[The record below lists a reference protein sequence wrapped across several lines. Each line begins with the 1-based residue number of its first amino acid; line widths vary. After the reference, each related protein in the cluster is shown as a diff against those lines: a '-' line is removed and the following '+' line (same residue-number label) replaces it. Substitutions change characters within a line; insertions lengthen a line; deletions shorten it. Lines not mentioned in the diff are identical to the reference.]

1 MSEDIRLA
9 KVDPIS
15 LEIFR
20 SALTAVAEEMGAVLT
35 HSSYS
40 PNIKERRDFS
50 CALFDPRGRL
60 IAQAAHIPV
69 HLGSMPASV
78 ASALQ
83 AFDDFKPGDV
93 IILNDPYLG
102 GSHLPDITLIT
113 PIFVLGEA
121 AAEAQLLG
129 FAANRAHHS
138 DVGGISPGSMPLAT
152 EIYQEGLI
160 IPPLKLWESGQLNRP
175 LLTLLL
181 RNVRTPDERR
191 GDLTA
196 QLAANRT
203 AERRMQEIVARWGR
217 TALDEHIEA
226 LIAYARR
233 ITEATIATIPPG
245 VYHFT
250 DWLDDDGIDEQS
262 IPLSVTITVQGKQ
275 LTADFSASSPQVRG
289 NVNTVAAVTRS
300 ATYYVIRCLMPD
312 DAPMNHGSFM
322 PITVIAPAGSITN
335 AQPPAGVAQGN
346 VETSQRITDV
356 LFGALAQALP
366 DIVPAASQGTMNNIT
381 AGGLDPRTGQPF
393 AYYETMGGGMGAR
406 PHLAGLSGIHT
417 HMSNTLNTPI
427 EAFEY
432 AYPMRIT
439 RYQLRSGSGGAGAAR
454 GGDGLI
460 REIAFEV
467 ATDVT
472 LLTERRRHAPY
483 GLQGG
488 SAGQCGENS
497 LTHNGTTTQLPGKV
511 RLRVAPG
518 DRLTVASP
526 GGGGWGSV

>member
-1 MSEDIRLA
+1 
-9 KVDPIS
+9 
-15 LEIFR
+15 
-20 SALTAVAEEMGAVLT
+20 
-35 HSSYS
+35 
-40 PNIKERRDFS
+40 
-50 CALFDPRGRL
+50 
-60 IAQAAHIPV
+60 
-69 HLGSMPASV
+69 
-78 ASALQ
+78 
-83 AFDDFKPGDV
+83 
-93 IILNDPYLG
+93 
-102 GSHLPDITLIT
+102 
-113 PIFVLGEA
+113 
-121 AAEAQLLG
+121 
-129 FAANRAHHS
+129 
-138 DVGGISPGSMPLAT
+138 
-152 EIYQEGLI
+152 
-160 IPPLKLWESGQLNRP
+160 
-175 LLTLLL
+175 
-181 RNVRTPDERR
+181 
-191 GDLTA
+191 
-196 QLAANRT
+196 
-203 AERRMQEIVARWGR
+203 
-217 TALDEHIEA
+217 
-226 LIAYARR
+226 
-233 ITEATIATIPPG
+233 
-245 VYHFT
+245 
-250 DWLDDDGIDEQS
+250 
-262 IPLSVTITVQGKQ
+262 
-275 LTADFSASSPQVRG
+275 
-289 NVNTVAAVTRS
+289 
-300 ATYYVIRCLMPD
+300 MPD

-322 PITVIAPAGSITN
+322 PITVITPAGSITN

-439 RYQLRSGSGGAGAAR
+439 RYQLRGGSGGAGAAH